1 MVTKFSIRSLN
12 WSGAATDSAS
22 LQRRLLSAGVWVLAF
37 IAVWLLAQWVWLL
50 ATPSSP
56 PAPAGTAAVS
66 GQGTAAQSNAPSVNI
81 SSLTNLHLFGEG
93 TQQSAQAQAL
103 NAPKTQLNVR
113 LVGVSASSDPQRSA
127 AIIQQ
132 GTTQQTYVV
141 GDTLTNARITITE
154 IYADRV
160 ILDNSGR
167 LETLELEGIGE
178 LSEGL
183 SLTLAN
189 SVAANTSTTSTA
201 SPRASDTREIDR
213 RDDQE
218 LSEQL
223 AAVASE
229 PSNLFSY
236 VNISP
241 MQKDGELL
249 GYRLAPGQQPELFRA
264 AGFQAGDL
272 AISIN
277 GYDLTDIS
285 SAMSAT
291 EELRTSSEVSITVLR
306 NEEYIELVFSLPA
319 AQE

>member
-1 MVTKFSIRSLN
+1 MN
-12 WSGAATDSAS
+12 WSGATTDSAT
-22 LQRRLLSAGVWVLAF
+22 LQRRLLNAGVVVLALV
-37 IAVWLLAQWVWLL
+37 AVWLLAQWVWLL
-50 ATPSSP
+50 ATPATPS
-56 PAPAGTAAVS
+56 APAGTAAPS
-66 GQGTAAQSNAPSVNI
+66 SQESSAPSVNI
-81 SSLTNLHLFGEG
+81 SSLTNLHLFGESSA
-93 TQQSAQAQAL
+93 QSVQAQAL

-113 LVGVSASSDPQRSA
+113 LVGVSASNHPDRSA

-132 GTTQQTYVV
+132 GANQETYIV
-141 GDTLTNARITITE
+141 GDTLTNARVTITE

-167 LETLELEGIGE
+167 IETLELEGIGE

-183 SLTLAN
+183 SLTMAN
-189 SVAANTSTTSTA
+189 SVSNNTRSNTNTSNAA
-201 SPRASDTREIDR
+201 SSNTREVDN
-213 RDDQE
+213 RDDAE

-241 MQKDGELL
+241 MQHDGELL
-249 GYRLAPGQQPELFRA
+249 GYRLSPGQQPELFRA

>member
-1 MVTKFSIRSLN
+1 M
-12 WSGAATDSAS
+12 
-22 LQRRLLSAGVWVLAF
+22 VLALV
-37 IAVWLLAQWVWLL
+37 AVWLLAQWVWLL
-50 ATPSSP
+50 ATPASP
-56 PAPAGTAAVS
+56 AAPAGTTAPSVQTSS
-66 GQGTAAQSNAPSVNI
+66 GQNSAPSVNI

-93 TQQSAQAQAL
+93 NAQSVQAQAL

-113 LVGVSASSDPQRSA
+113 LVGVSASSNPERSA

-132 GTTQQTYVV
+132 GSNQQTYVV

-167 LETLELEGIGE
+167 IETLELEGIGE

-189 SVAANTSTTSTA
+189 SVSNNANNTTNSTSANNSA
-201 SPRASDTREIDR
+201 TREVDN
-213 RDDQE
+213 RDDAE

>member
-1 MVTKFSIRSLN
+1 MN
-12 WSGAATDSAS
+12 WSGGATDSAT
-22 LQRRLLSAGVWVLAF
+22 LQRRLLKAGVVVLALV
-37 IAVWLLAQWVWLL
+37 AVWLLAQWVWLL
-50 ATPSSP
+50 ATPASP
-56 PAPAGTAAVS
+56 AAPAGTAAPSSQAGS
-66 GQGTAAQSNAPSVNI
+66 GQSSAPSVNI
-81 SSLTNLHLFGEG
+81 SSLTNLHLFGESSA
-93 TQQSAQAQAL
+93 QSVQAQAL

-113 LVGVSASSDPQRSA
+113 LVGVSASSNPERSA

-132 GTTQQTYVV
+132 GANQQTYVV
-141 GDTLTNARITITE
+141 GDTLTNARVTITE

-167 LETLELEGIGE
+167 IETLELEGIGE

-183 SLTLAN
+183 SLTMAN
-189 SVAANTSTTSTA
+189 SVSNNASTNTANRSNS
-201 SPRASDTREIDR
+201 REVDN
-213 RDDQE
+213 RDDAE

-223 AAVASE
+223 AAVANE

-241 MQKDGELL
+241 MQQDGELL